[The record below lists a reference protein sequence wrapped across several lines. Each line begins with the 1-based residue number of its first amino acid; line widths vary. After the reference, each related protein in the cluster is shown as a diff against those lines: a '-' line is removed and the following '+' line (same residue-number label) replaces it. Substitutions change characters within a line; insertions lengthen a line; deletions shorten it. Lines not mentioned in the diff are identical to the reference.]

1 MMMGARI
8 RDYPAQ
14 PVGGQVQVHLCV
26 ANFGVDVRTM
36 PAYRGLH
43 V

>member
-1 MMMGARI
+1 MMGARI
-8 RDYPAQ
+8 WDYPVQ
-14 PVGGQVQVHLCV
+14 PVGGQVQVHLHV
-26 ANFGVDVRTM
+26 ADFGVDARAM